1 MRVDA
6 VLLRDNRGL
15 GPDDRPD
22 RLAGGLDIPQL
33 DTEDHVIDDADVGRI
48 VSRVRTADN
57 YLAAV
62 ALDLE
67 AVRLHRR
74 EMRAARDKD
83 DVDSG
88 VGERSAVDAADPAGA
103 DHRDAH
109 ALPRFPLTRHLLCA
123 APFAKTSGRH
133 HGPDGKLTRTRTHPR
148 HRAETRRA
156 TDSGATT
163 MDKEFAPVHSITS
176 SLAISETKVPWCLSP
191 RQPDRRFRCFGTR
204 RDVFRM
210 DPHRRWAAA

>member
-74 EMRAARDKD
+74 EMRAARDK
-83 DVDSG
+83 
-88 VGERSAVDAADPAGA
+88 R
-103 DHRDAH
+103 
-109 ALPRFPLTRHLLCA
+109 
-123 APFAKTSGRH
+123 
-133 HGPDGKLTRTRTHPR
+133 
-148 HRAETRRA
+148 
-156 TDSGATT
+156 
-163 MDKEFAPVHSITS
+163 
-176 SLAISETKVPWCLSP
+176 
-191 RQPDRRFRCFGTR
+191 
-204 RDVFRM
+204 
-210 DPHRRWAAA
+210 